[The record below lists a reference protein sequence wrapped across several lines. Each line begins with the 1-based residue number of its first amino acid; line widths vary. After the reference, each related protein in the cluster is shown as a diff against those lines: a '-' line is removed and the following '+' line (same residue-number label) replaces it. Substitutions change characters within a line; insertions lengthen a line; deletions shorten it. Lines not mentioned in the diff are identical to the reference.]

1 MKSAISTNTGINNIP
16 NYNAAKGDDLEVVI
30 YYYHPDHLG
39 SNTFVTDM
47 VGLPYQMFVN
57 LPFGET
63 MAEQTS
69 TRYFQNP
76 YKFNGKELDAET
88 GLYYYSARYYDPRG
102 SLWLGVDPLAEKN
115 NFESPYVFVHN
126 NPLIYI
132 DPDGRDGILVVFPD
146 YKVDTETRLG
156 KQPLGHAG
164 VLLIDN
170 KTGYTRYYEYG
181 RYATTDGTKGKVRN
195 VRVSKVVIDPETGKP
210 TQESLNKVLGQL
222 SKASGQNGRIQGAYV
237 EGDFDKMNDYAQ
249 GKLNESD
256 PNHPDYNKDREPY
269 SLTGNNCGTFSCDV
283 LKQDPE
289 AKKKAPWIFIP
300 TPDNMAEE
308 YQDNFP
314 KVDYNSKT
322 KTTTSDIYKK
332 ED

>member
-1 MKSAISTNTGINNIP
+1 MQRFLS
-16 NYNAAKGDDLEVVI
+16 
-30 YYYHPDHLG
+30 
-39 SNTFVTDM
+39 
-47 VGLPYQMFVN
+47 
-57 LPFGET
+57 
-63 MAEQTS
+63 
-69 TRYFQNP
+69 
-76 YKFNGKELDAET
+76 
-88 GLYYYSARYYDPRG
+88 
-102 SLWLGVDPLAEKN
+102 VDPLAEKN
-115 NFESPYVFVHN
+115 NFESPYVYVHN

-170 KTGYTRYYEYG
+170 KTGLTKYYEYG
-181 RYATTDGTKGKVRN
+181 RYATSDGTKGRVRN
-195 VRVSKVVIDPETGKP
+195 VTISNVVIDPETGKP
-210 TQESLNKVLGQL
+210 TQASLNKVLGQI
-222 SKASGQNGRIQGAYV
+222 SKKSGQGGRIQGAYV

-249 GKLNESD
+249 EKLKESNPQYSEYD
-256 PNHPDYNKDREPY
+256 KDRDPY
-269 SLTGNNCGTFSCDV
+269 SLTGNNCGTFGCDV
-283 LKQDPE
+283 LKQDPD
-289 AKKKAPWIFIP
+289 AKKKAPWIIIP

>member
-1 MKSAISTNTGINNIP
+1 MS
-16 NYNAAKGDDLEVVI
+16 
-30 YYYHPDHLG
+30 
-39 SNTFVTDM
+39 
-47 VGLPYQMFVN
+47 
-57 LPFGET
+57 
-63 MAEQTS
+63 
-69 TRYFQNP
+69 
-76 YKFNGKELDAET
+76 
-88 GLYYYSARYYDPRG
+88 
-102 SLWLGVDPLAEKN
+102 VDPLTGKN

-126 NPLIYI
+126 NPLIYL
-132 DPDGRDGILVVFPD
+132 DPDGKDGILVVFPD

-195 VRVSKVVIDPETGKP
+195 VRVSNVVIDPKTGKP
-210 TQESLNKVLGQL
+210 TQESLNKVLGQI
-222 SKASGQNGRIQGAYV
+222 SIASGQNGRIQGAYV

-256 PNHPDYNKDREPY
+256 PNNPDYNKDREPY

-289 AKKKAPWIFIP
+289 AQKKAPWIFIP
-300 TPDNMAEE
+300 TPDNMVEE

-314 KVDYNSKT
+314 KVDYNPET
-322 KTTTSDIYKK
+322 KTTTSEIYKK